1 MNLSS
6 WNPEDIVT
14 TNFRTVV
21 QAAQENYDQGW
32 QEAIDMVLDVLGLM
46 YDDYDQET
54 LEELKQRIV

>member
-1 MNLSS
+1 LSS